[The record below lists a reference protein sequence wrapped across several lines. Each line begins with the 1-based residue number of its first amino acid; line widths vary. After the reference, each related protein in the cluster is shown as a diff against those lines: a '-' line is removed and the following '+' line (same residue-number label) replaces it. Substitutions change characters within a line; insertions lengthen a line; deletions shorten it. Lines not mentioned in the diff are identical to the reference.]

1 MTLEDFFTLTE
12 MRDGLTVPS
21 RVEELVSVM
30 QKEKDYV
37 LKNAG
42 DAIRQWAAVAST
54 IAATES
60 KECLDLFVQL
70 DGVSFIDRWLKD
82 AEKFENDSSDSL
94 VEESM
99 TVLLHAIKKLDLDTG
114 RSISSGIW
122 ITIKNLLGHRSEKVQ
137 DSARALFESW
147 KHSEDGDNRCQEI
160 GSAMSCDN
168 GTEEVGNPV
177 RESGQSACS
186 DVNVALSNERGDA
199 EDLATEPAGH
209 ENFPSRSPNCLQRQ
223 KVEDD
228 QIQTHVSQL
237 SPQKI
242 SKDADVKDRS
252 VGPLASSPTSG
263 PIPETNEVVK
273 ESSTCPVEGT
283 PSLEISGHSVPQEES
298 GGRIRKP
305 DTGRLYEIAKQE
317 DKLNFSHEKLVMAE
331 KSPFNA
337 FELTAVPL
345 DLDTATANA
354 QVAGSKVS
362 AGDDINSNSFRVG
375 KAALGPRRTVSEVKN
390 EKDDKGILGQC
401 NTVLKT
407 VEDSACSSANVQK
420 SSVVECSTGKPDV
433 LDIAFLRREDRG
445 AAKEDEEHSSDDGEN
460 VAAASNSYRLG
471 MEVRGPSVAERKRSR
486 IELEYG
492 IVDAIEVA
500 RQVAQEVEREMNL
513 ERDSEVGIRQR
524 GSPEPIN
531 AKQDVLAIV
540 PSVERA
546 REQNDTSDASSEGEG
561 SLINPENM
569 NTEQDGSM
577 HEMESSQ
584 VTEATQEPEDKMEKG
599 MCAFDLNQEVSSD
612 DVDCTANAVSTPVS
626 VVSASKP
633 AASAAG
639 LPPAPLQFEG
649 SLGWKNSPRSAFRP
663 ASPRRSTVAEKT
675 VPGEESHDS
684 KQRHTCLDI
693 DLNVAEGGD
702 DKAAD
707 LMPGIQIPVS
717 SSLRSGESSVEVSSK
732 RSERFKLD
740 LNRIGDDG
748 EPSISD
754 FRGERQL
761 LNLRNGQRS
770 PSPASSSST
779 MRNFDLNDRPLF
791 HNDFSDQG
799 PYGGRSSQNVT
810 SYGKPKSEP
819 VISLFGAK
827 VEVDKKDHVP
837 QSLSLLNGKGLE
849 SAADAGVPRGAGFW
863 EMGPTISYPPPWA
876 YNGLNTGPAVSLS
889 STMYRPGYM
898 VDPRVNPFVPQ
909 AIGSVSPVL
918 SSFPQPPFMMT
929 SAPLGLNGPGP
940 SRAQFDP
947 SRAQFD
953 LNSGFTID
961 GVNREQPAVLR
972 QFLVPDQGRSMEEHM
987 RVSLQP
993 SSSSGLGGKRKEPE
1007 GGWESY
1013 PIGFRQQ
1020 QPPWK

>member
-12 MRDGLTVPS
+12 MRDGLTAPS

-70 DGVSFIDRWLKD
+70 DGVSFIDRWLRD
-82 AEKFENDSSDSL
+82 AEKFENETSDSL

-99 TVLLHAIKKLDLDTG
+99 TVLLHAIKKLELDAG

-122 ITIKNLLGHRSEKVQ
+122 ITIKNLLGHRSVKVQ

-147 KHSEDGDNRCQEI
+147 KRSEDGDNRCHDI
-160 GSAMSCDN
+160 GSSMSCDN
-168 GTEEVGNPV
+168 GTEQVRNPV
-177 RESGQSACS
+177 RESVQSERS
-186 DVNVALSNERGDA
+186 DVNVPLSNERGNA
-199 EDLATEPAGH
+199 EGLAAEPAGH
-209 ENFPSRSPNCLQRQ
+209 EKFPSRSPNSLQRQ

-228 QIQTHVSQL
+228 QIQTHVNQL
-237 SPQKI
+237 SMQKI
-242 SKDADVKDRS
+242 PEDADVKDRS
-252 VGPLASSPTSG
+252 VGPLASSPTSS
-263 PIPETNEVVK
+263 PISETNEVVK

-283 PSLEISGHSVPQEES
+283 PSLEIPGHSVPQEES
-298 GGRIRKP
+298 GGRNRKP
-305 DTGRLYEIAKQE
+305 DMGKLYEIGKQE
-317 DKLNFSHEKLVMAE
+317 DKLNFSHEKLVIAE
-331 KSPFNA
+331 KSAFNA
-337 FELTAVPL
+337 FELTAVSF
-345 DLDTATANA
+345 DLDAATATA
-354 QVAGSKVS
+354 QVTAPKVT
-362 AGDDINSNSFRVG
+362 AADDINSTSFRIG
-375 KAALGPRRTVSEVKN
+375 KAALGLRRTASEVKN
-390 EKDDKGILGQC
+390 EKGDKGILGQC
-401 NTVLKT
+401 NTVPKT
-407 VEDSACSSANVQK
+407 VEDSACSSASVQK
-420 SSVVECSTGKPDV
+420 SSV
-433 LDIAFLRREDRG
+433 DRG
-445 AAKEDEEHSSDDGEN
+445 AAKEGEDHSSDDGEN
-460 VAAASNSYRLG
+460 VADASNSYRLG
-471 MEVRGPSVAERKRSR
+471 MEVRGPSMAERKRSR
-486 IELEYG
+486 IEQEYG
-492 IVDAIEVA
+492 MVDAIEVA

-513 ERDSEVGIRQR
+513 ERDSEGGIRQH

-531 AKQDVLAIV
+531 GKQDVLANI
-540 PSVERA
+540 PSVERP
-546 REQNDTSDASSEGEG
+546 REQNDGSEASSEGEG
-561 SLINPENM
+561 SLINPENL

-584 VTEATQEPEDKMEKG
+584 VTEATQEPEDKTEKG
-599 MCAFDLNQEVSSD
+599 MCIFDLNQEVSSD

-633 AASAAG
+633 TATASG
-639 LPPAPLQFEG
+639 LPLAPLQFEG
-649 SLGWKNSPRSAFRP
+649 SLGWKNSARSAFRP
-663 ASPRRSTVAEKT
+663 ASPRRSTVADRT
-675 VPGEESHDS
+675 VPGEESHES

-707 LMPGIQIPVS
+707 LMPGMQIPVS

-754 FRGERQL
+754 FRVERQL

-799 PYGGRSSQNVT
+799 HYSGRPSQNVT

-819 VISLFGAK
+819 VISIFGAK

-837 QSLSLLNGKGLE
+837 QSLSLLNGKALE
-849 SAADAGVPRGAGFW
+849 SAADAGVARPGGFW
-863 EMGPTISYPPPWA
+863 GMGPTISYPHAWA

-889 STMYRPGYM
+889 STMYRPGGSMPYM
-898 VDPRVNPFVPQ
+898 VDSRGTPFVPQ

-918 SSFPQPPFMMT
+918 SSFPQAPFMMNMT

-940 SRAQFDP
+940 SRAQFD
-947 SRAQFD
+947 
-953 LNSGFTID
+953 LNSGFSID
-961 GVNREQPAVLR
+961 GVNREPAVLR
-972 QFLVPDQGRSMEEHM
+972 QFLVPDQGRSMEEHL

-1007 GGWESY
+1007 GGWEPY

-1020 QPPWK
+1020 QPPRK

>member
-12 MRDGLTVPS
+12 MKDGLTAPS

-70 DGVSFIDRWLKD
+70 DGVSFIDRWLRD
-82 AEKFENDSSDSL
+82 AEKFENDSSDGL

-114 RSISSGIW
+114 RSVSSGIW
-122 ITIKNLLGHRSEKVQ
+122 ITIKNLLGHRSVKVQ

-147 KHSEDGDNRCQEI
+147 KHSEDGDNRCHDI
-160 GSAMSCDN
+160 GSAMSRDN

-177 RESGQSACS
+177 RESGQSECP
-186 DVNVALSNERGDA
+186 DVNVALSNERGNA
-199 EDLATEPAGH
+199 EDLAAEPAGH

-228 QIQTHVSQL
+228 QIQTHVNQL

-242 SKDADVKDRS
+242 SEDADVKDRS
-252 VGPLASSPTSG
+252 VGPLASSPMSS

-273 ESSTCPVEGT
+273 ESSTCRVEGT
-283 PSLEISGHSVPQEES
+283 PSLEIPGHSVPQEES
-298 GGRIRKP
+298 AGRIRKP
-305 DTGRLYEIAKQE
+305 DMGKLYEIGKQE
-317 DKLNFSHEKLVMAE
+317 DKLSFSHEKSVIAE
-331 KSPFNA
+331 KSAFNA
-337 FELTAVPL
+337 FELTAVSL
-345 DLDTATANA
+345 DLDAATATATA
-354 QVAGSKVS
+354 HVAVPKVIS
-362 AGDDINSNSFRVG
+362 ADDINSNSFCIG
-375 KAALGPRRTVSEVKN
+375 KASLGLRRTASEVKN

-407 VEDSACSSANVQK
+407 VEDSVCSSATVQK
-420 SSVVECSTGKPDV
+420 SSVVECGTGRPDV
-433 LDIAFLRREDRG
+433 LDIAFLKREDRG

-460 VAAASNSYRLG
+460 VAGASNSYRLG
-471 MEVRGPSVAERKRSR
+471 MEVRGPSMAERKRSR
-486 IELEYG
+486 IEIDYG

-513 ERDSEVGIRQR
+513 ERDSEGGIRQH
-524 GSPEPIN
+524 GSPEPVKG
-531 AKQDVLAIV
+531 KQDVLAIV
-540 PSVERA
+540 PSVERP
-546 REQNDTSDASSEGEG
+546 REQNDASEASSEGEG
-561 SLINPENM
+561 SLINPDNL
-569 NTEQDGSM
+569 NAEQDGSM

-584 VTEATQEPEDKMEKG
+584 VTEATQEPEDKTEKG
-599 MCAFDLNQEVSSD
+599 MCIFDLNQEVSSE
-612 DVDCTANAVSTPVS
+612 DVDCTANAVCTPVS

-633 AASAAG
+633 TATASG
-639 LPPAPLQFEG
+639 LPLAPLQFEG
-649 SLGWKNSPRSAFRP
+649 NLNWKNSARSAFRP
-663 ASPRRSTVAEKT
+663 ASPRRSTVADKT

-684 KQRHTCLDI
+684 KQRHPCLDI

-754 FRGERQL
+754 IRVERQP

-791 HNDFSDQG
+791 QNDFSDQG
-799 PYGGRSSQNVT
+799 PYSGRSSQNVA

-819 VISLFGAK
+819 VISIFGAK

-837 QSLSLLNGKGLE
+837 QSLSLLNGKALE
-849 SAADAGVPRGAGFW
+849 SAADAGVARAGGFFGV
-863 EMGPTISYPPPWA
+863 GPTFSYPHAWA

-889 STMYRPGYM
+889 STMYRPGGYM
-898 VDPRVNPFVPQ
+898 VDSRVTPFVPQ

-918 SSFPQPPFMMT
+918 SSFPQAPFMMNMT

-940 SRAQFDP
+940 SRAQFD
-947 SRAQFD
+947 
-953 LNSGFTID
+953 LNSGFSID
-961 GVNREQPAVLR
+961 GVNGEPAVLR
-972 QFLVPDQGRSMEEHM
+972 QFLVPDQGRSMEEHL

-1007 GGWESY
+1007 GGREPYS
-1013 PIGFRQQ
+1013 IGFRQQ
-1020 QPPWK
+1020 QPPRK